1 VNVLRLFIASG
12 ALAGLGCAG
21 PVTLYDNLPKS
32 TIAVVPVTSTFWTA
46 GTFSTDNNTYSL
58 ISATLLLAAPSIITA
73 NGSADLDLYSNSGLV
88 PGSFLATLTAPLS
101 LTTVLGNNT
110 FTASGITLSPNTTY
124 WLVLKG
130 VFGSVSWAETADM
143 TGVGVGFIP
152 ERAVTNNSGANW
164 SLGQPLQMQVIADL
178 ASVPEPGTFWTHACA
193 RRVEAKPDGS
203 RHFIHKACDA

>member
-1 VNVLRLFIASG
+1 VNVQRLFIACG
-12 ALAGLGCAG
+12 ALAGLACAG

-58 ISATLLLAAPSIITA
+58 TSATLLLSAPSLIAANSTA
-73 NGSADLDLYSNSGLV
+73 ELDLYTNSGLV
-88 PGSFLATLTAPLS
+88 PGIILAALTAPPS

-110 FTASGITLSPNTTY
+110 FTASGITLTPNTTY

-130 VFGSVSWAETADM
+130 VFGNVSWAETADM

-152 ERAVTNNSGANW
+152 ERAVTNNSGGNW
-164 SLGQPLQMQVIADL
+164 SLGQPLQMQVIADQ
-178 ASVPEPGTFWTHACA
+178 ASVPEPSTFWMMVPLGVLLVV
-193 RRVEAKPDGS
+193 RRIA
-203 RHFIHKACDA
+203 A